1 MKNVL
6 FSLAFI
12 LIGSFA
18 FANNSNEKVSYDTY
32 SIEKKLLTNDLVG
45 TCYITIGFYD
55 EDGVRV
61 GGVVLAI
68 TDVSSAEECN
78 DISNQI
84 SEALS
89 KM

>member
-1 MKNVL
+1 M
-6 FSLAFI
+6 

-32 SIEKKLLTNDLVG
+32 SIEKELLTNDLVG